1 MTENLT
7 DRRVVTLDLTGV
19 TDKSGLLDA
28 VARALHLPDWFGRN
42 WDALLDSLS
51 DPSVWPSEAAE
62 RGLLLVVTGWEPY
75 AGARPDEWRVARE
88 VFTEATER
96 TAPLTVA
103 LALA

>member
-1 MTENLT
+1 MTDNLMG
-7 DRRVVTLDLTGV
+7 RQVVTLDLAGV
-19 TDKSGLLDA
+19 TDKSGLMDA

-51 DPSVWPSEAAE
+51 DPSGWPSEASE

-88 VFTEATER
+88 VFTEASER

>member
-19 TDKSGLLDA
+19 ADKSALMDA
-28 VARALHLPDWFGRN
+28 VAHALHLPDWFGRN

-51 DPSVWPSEAAE
+51 DPSVWPAEAGE

-75 AGARPDEWRVARE
+75 AQARPDEWRVARE
-88 VFTEATER
+88 VFTEASER
-96 TAPLTVA
+96 PAPLTVA